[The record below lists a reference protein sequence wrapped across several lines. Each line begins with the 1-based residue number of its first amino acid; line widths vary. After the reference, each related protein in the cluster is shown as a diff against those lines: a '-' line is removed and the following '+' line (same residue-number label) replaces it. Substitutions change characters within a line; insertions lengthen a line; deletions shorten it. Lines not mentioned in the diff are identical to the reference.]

1 MEAAAVFKD
10 TARLYVPLYQFILM
24 HESCFFFFTFQIV
37 LMQLH
42 LYLTLL
48 D

>member
-24 HESCFFFFTFQIV
+24 HESCFFFSFFK
-37 LMQLH
+37 LS
-42 LYLTLL
+42 
-48 D
+48 